1 MDKIELIFTKQRDTK
16 RTTLF
21 QEELGDQSWSEQ
33 DVAVGSLYVKQE
45 ALELIGSPE
54 KLKVTIEPAE

>member
-54 KLKVTIEPAE
+54 KLKVTIEPA